1 MSTESSVYY
10 DGYGSY
16 DYPKIFFPIK
26 PFKEVEKNKKIKC
39 SSREFDNEG
48 NEHRINCKLWRLR

>member
-26 PFKEVEKNKKIKC
+26 PFKEVEKNKKIK
-39 SSREFDNEG
+39 
-48 NEHRINCKLWRLR
+48 K